1 MAIEMEKVKNKNS
14 SPIFIALIVVAVIIF
29 FVFTS
34 LRSNFNL
41 KANKADIG
49 KIIDKDTKELENVS
63 KNLDKNIDAIFE
75 REDFQ
80 QLYRHIDINMDFEIG
95 KPDPFK
101 SF

>member
-1 MAIEMEKVKNKNS
+1 MAIEMEKIKNKNS
-14 SPIFIALIVVAVIIF
+14 GPTFIALVVVVIIIF
-29 FVFTS
+29 FVFMS

-41 KANKADIG
+41 KTDETDIG

-75 REDFQ
+75 KPDFQ
-80 QLYRHIDINMDFEIG
+80 QLYRHNDVNMDFEIG